1 LDFCGKPP
9 ALRVVSLATPKKNG
23 EGMTRINA
31 LVASVVFA
39 TGLSVAFGQ
48 EPDNTKMNKQEQPTA
63 DQAKNSKSDL
73 KLAKQI
79 RREIVKD
86 KGLSTYAHNIK
97 IVAHDGKVTLR
108 GPVKSDTEKTAI
120 EQKATEIA
128 GAGNVTN
135 ELTVTESGGQ

>member
-1 LDFCGKPP
+1 
-9 ALRVVSLATPKKNG
+9 
-23 EGMTRINA
+23 MTRVNG
-31 LVASVVFA
+31 LLASVVFA
-39 TGLSVAFGQ
+39 MGISMAFGQ
-48 EPDNTKMNKQEQPTA
+48 EPDNTKMNKQPQPTA
-63 DQAKNSKSDL
+63 DQAKNNKSDL
-73 KLAKQI
+73 KLQRQI

-97 IVAHDGKVTLR
+97 IVARDGKVTLR

-135 ELTVTESGGQ
+135 ELTVKESGGQ

>member
-23 EGMTRINA
+23 EGMIRINA

-63 DQAKNSKSDL
+63 DQAKNNKTDL
-73 KLAKQI
+73 QLQRRI

-97 IVAHDGKVTLR
+97 IVARDGKVTLR

-135 ELTVTESGGQ
+135 ELTVKESGGK

>member
-1 LDFCGKPP
+1 
-9 ALRVVSLATPKKNG
+9 
-23 EGMTRINA
+23 MTRINA

-135 ELTVTESGGQ
+135 EITIKESGGGQ